1 MNKRCKSKKEA
12 RYKDTQMSI
21 KENFSV
27 LYISK
32 RLGVE
37 REAWGRVAFHTLS
50 HHGGGGGEGACAP
63 VHVPTCKRTL
73 RGGGRGDSANL
84 ILLREQR

>member
-1 MNKRCKSKKEA
+1 MHMNKRCKSKKEA

-50 HHGGGGGEGACAP
+50 HHGGGG
-63 VHVPTCKRTL
+63 
-73 RGGGRGDSANL
+73 
-84 ILLREQR
+84 